1 LRSLLGAKRTCP
13 FALHMS
19 ASDPKRTCNA
29 TLAHGPTRFRGC
41 QPAQSNRKFR
51 AIDAH
56 PKLEIWMAVVC
67 RPSLLYAS
75 WTALLVAA
83 AIGAG
88 SEALAQKPSQAQI
101 NAMRQSCR
109 SDYMTH
115 CSNVPTGGAP
125 ALNCLKQNLSNL
137 SPACQTAVKAIT
149 PDTPAAAASS
159 TPATRATPA
168 APAPSAPAVAAP
180 PPATAQPSSA
190 GTSKPS
196 QAQLR
201 NVRQACGLDYRIHC
215 AGIPPGGAASIA
227 CLKRNARTLSGG
239 CQQALGAVAGAA
251 SAPAAAAVAPPPAEP
266 APLLVTPREELFML
280 RTACGADYASFCRGL
295 RPGAGRIAACLH
307 YNSANLSP
315 RCQQAL
321 VSLREGR

>member
-1 LRSLLGAKRTCP
+1 
-13 FALHMS
+13 
-19 ASDPKRTCNA
+19 
-29 TLAHGPTRFRGC
+29 
-41 QPAQSNRKFR
+41 
-51 AIDAH
+51 
-56 PKLEIWMAVVC
+56 MAVVP
-67 RPSLLYAS
+67 RFSLLHAS
-75 WTALLVAA
+75 CTALLVAA

-88 SEALAQKPSQAQI
+88 SEALAQKPSQAQL

-109 SDYMTH
+109 SDYTAH
-115 CSNVPTGGAP
+115 CSTVPTGGAP

-137 SPACQTAVKAIT
+137 SPACQNAVKAIA

-159 TPATRATPA
+159 TPATRAVL
-168 APAPSAPAVAAP
+168 PAPSAPAAPAVAAP
-180 PPATAQPSSA
+180 PPVTAQPSSA
-190 GTSKPS
+190 GTSKSS

-201 NVRQACGLDYRIHC
+201 NVRQACGVEYRMHC
-215 AGIPPGGAASIA
+215 AGIPPGGVASIA
-227 CLKRNARTLSGG
+227 CLKRNVVTLSGA
-239 CQQALGAVAGAA
+239 CQQALGAVAGVTNAA
-251 SAPAAAAVAPPPAEP
+251 ATAAVAPPPAEP

-280 RTACGADYASFCRGL
+280 RTACGADYANFCRGL